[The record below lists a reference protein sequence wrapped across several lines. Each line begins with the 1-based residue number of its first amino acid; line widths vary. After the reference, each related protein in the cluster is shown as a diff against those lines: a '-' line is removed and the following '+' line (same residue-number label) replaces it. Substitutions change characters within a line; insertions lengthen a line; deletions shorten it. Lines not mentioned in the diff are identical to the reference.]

1 QNELTSSP
9 SANDHEYII
18 DFEGILDDEPKF
30 GSHFNHK
37 FIGMQ
42 ILDDIIEN
50 QRIKNILKEILQ
62 ITNIDKANEFIDKY
76 KVLINIKLD
85 AESIIDNFIFS
96 VVNIFSG
103 FFILDNNYFKDQ
115 YSENHIGAVI
125 YAPLFNNLFRQ
136 ECYSIRLNDQL
147 LANKER
153 RNLGNEERVRLA
165 LVPDIKLTYLRGN
178 MEIIVI
184 EHQKQ
189 IILDGLKKNKK
200 DTTKITIMMHDLLT
214 KISKDLDSR
223 ELSDHI
229 KNINVFGVITSKLDI
244 EIYSMQMPAPELYV
258 FNKIFEFSLPT
269 NVFDFPE
276 ISRALSFL
284 IKFRRIVDQNY
295 FRYINILNNNEPVTP
310 TQQVRWSIKMKT
322 LPISLRSEIDKTN
335 KKRKESK

>member
-1 QNELTSSP
+1 MGVIN
-9 SANDHEYII
+9 
-18 DFEGILDDEPKF
+18 LDDERKNKSS
-30 GSHFNHK
+30 GYITISELYKRNFNK
-37 FIGMQ
+37 YT
-42 ILDDIIEN
+42 DDIIEN

-62 ITNIDKANEFIDKY
+62 ITNIDKANEFID
-76 KVLINIKLD
+76 N
-85 AESIIDNFIFS
+85 
-96 VVNIFSG
+96 SG

-136 ECYSIRLNDQL
+136 ECYSIRLN
-147 LANKER
+147 E
-153 RNLGNEERVRLA
+153 NLGNEERVRLA

-189 IILDGLKKNKK
+189 IVLDGLKKNKK

-269 NVFDFPE
+269 NVLDFPE
-276 ISRALSFL
+276 ISWALSFL

-310 TQQVRWSIKMKT
+310 TQQMRWSIKMKKS
-322 LPISLRSEIDKTN
+322 PISLHSEIDKTN

>member
-1 QNELTSSP
+1 LSKTLTQNELTSSP

-18 DFEGILDDEPKF
+18 DFEDILDNEPKF

-37 FIGMQ
+37 FMGMQ
-42 ILDDIIEN
+42 IL
-50 QRIKNILKEILQ
+50 
-62 ITNIDKANEFIDKY
+62 
-76 KVLINIKLD
+76 
-85 AESIIDNFIFS
+85 DNFIFS

-136 ECYSIRLNDQL
+136 ECYSIRLN
-147 LANKER
+147 E
-153 RNLGNEERVRLA
+153 NLGNEERVRLA

-189 IILDGLKKNKK
+189 IVLDGLKKNKK

-269 NVFDFPE
+269 NVLDFPE
-276 ISRALSFL
+276 ISWALSFL

-310 TQQVRWSIKMKT
+310 TQQMRWSIKMKKS
-322 LPISLRSEIDKTN
+322 PISLHSEIDKTN